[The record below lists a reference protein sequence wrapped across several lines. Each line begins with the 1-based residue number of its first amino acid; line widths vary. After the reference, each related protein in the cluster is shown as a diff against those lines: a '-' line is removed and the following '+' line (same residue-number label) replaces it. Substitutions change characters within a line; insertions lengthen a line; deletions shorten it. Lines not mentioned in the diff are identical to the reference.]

1 MLKNIKGKQWEVLK
15 AAYENGWFIS
25 EDKLRNAGPEYHL
38 AALKLVDEGFMYKN
52 GNYFHID
59 NYYHTSLL
67 VEIVERN
74 KNGK

>member
-15 AAYENGWFIS
+15 AAYENGWFID

-38 AALKLVDEGFMYKN
+38 AALKLVDEGFMTKR
-52 GNYFHID
+52 GGYFHIHS
-59 NYYHTSLL
+59 NYHTALL

-74 KNGK
+74 KNGE